1 MNDILKKYVPL
12 VEFLGIVLGK
22 HCEIVLQDCAEKQCI
37 VSIANGE
44 VSGRK
49 EGAPLT
55 DFALRIMSE
64 GEWNDKDYKCL
75 YNGTTSDSRKLQSST
90 YFIKDNDKLI
100 GMLCINVDVTKY
112 KELSDAILKLG
123 GLMPDTFEF
132 NLESNVAYEE
142 TFSEDLSDVI
152 RNNIMQILDDTSIP
166 PDRLRQEE
174 KIDLVRQLNSRGI
187 FQLKGAVSAAAEEFS
202 CSEATM
208 YRYLSKINKNK

>member
-22 HCEIVLQDCAEKQCI
+22 HCEIVLQDCADKQCI

-44 VSGRK
+44 VSGRN

-64 GEWNDKDYKCL
+64 GEWKDKDYICL
-75 YNGTTSDSRKLQSST
+75 YKGTTSDSRRLQSST
-90 YFIKDNDKLI
+90 YFIKDDEKLI
-100 GMLCINVDVTKY
+100 GMLCINTDTTKY
-112 KELSDAILKLG
+112 KELSDAVLKLG
-123 GLMPDTFEF
+123 GLIPEFAENNFE
-132 NLESNVAYEE
+132 NNGVCEE
-142 TFSEDLSDVI
+142 TFSDSLPEVI
-152 RNNIMQILDDTSIP
+152 RNNIMQILEDSSLP
-166 PDRLRQEE
+166 PDRLRQGE
-174 KIDLVRQLNSRGI
+174 KIELVRQLNNRGI

-208 YRYLSKINKNK
+208 YRYLSKINKNR